1 MSHYLSDYGKQ
12 RPADK
17 KQQKLE
23 ITHNQRFAPAV
34 LMLVHSNGVRTRK
47 RHRTARS
54 PTPPNSEERVIEASS
69 MRMSEMCRD
78 LKQGRVSQ
86 RYRDLQQMDIKRKEQ
101 LQRERQEGSNG
112 DATATVTTTT
122 ATEVASP
129 STEQLAPSD
138 SSTKR
143 PTGKASKP
151 KDRIDEIGRAMD
163 MASVEQSAAT
173 EGVPQTRVVGS
184 RIVVDTGSLRVDRSR
199 QGVVLGRGASGAV
212 EYVEENELT
221 RTVNS
226 ASHSNRL
233 KSDRWDRDSTDK
245 FFQLISQF
253 GTDFGLISK
262 MFAGRNRRQI
272 KSKFNLEERRNPQLI
287 EASLKRKIPIGK

>member
-1 MSHYLSDYGKQ
+1 
-12 RPADK
+12 
-17 KQQKLE
+17 
-23 ITHNQRFAPAV
+23 
-34 LMLVHSNGVRTRK
+34 MLVHSNGVSIRK

-86 RYRDLQQMDIKRKEQ
+86 RYKDLRQMAIKRKEQ
-101 LQRERQEGSNG
+101 GQRERQEGIN
-112 DATATVTTTT
+112 DETTATVT
-122 ATEVASP
+122 AAVIEVASP
-129 STEQLAPSD
+129 STEPLAPSD

-151 KDRIDEIGRAMD
+151 KDRIDEIGKAID
-163 MASVEQSAAT
+163 MASAEQSAAT

-184 RIVVDTGSLRVDRSR
+184 RIVVDTSSLRVDRSR
-199 QGVVLGRGASGAV
+199 QGVVLGRGGNGAV

-233 KSDRWDRDSTDK
+233 KSDRWDKDSTDK

-287 EASLKRKIPIGK
+287 EAALKRKIPIGKGKMVLDLRNY